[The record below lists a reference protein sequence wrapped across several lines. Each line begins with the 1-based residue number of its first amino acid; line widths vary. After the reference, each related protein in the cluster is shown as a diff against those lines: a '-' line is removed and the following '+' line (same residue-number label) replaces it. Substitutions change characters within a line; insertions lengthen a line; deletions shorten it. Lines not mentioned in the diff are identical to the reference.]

1 MLHGFAC
8 AKPESAALERNRWC
22 SIPIPPYPIHLHWES
37 TRDAKHQLPYI
48 MKEWSNIGILMTIT
62 VVILKVWEFSL
73 WLETRYHIFSC
84 FQMIKSL
91 TLIFLTC
98 FVITF
103 IHADIWL
110 LAFSRTDFNI
120 SRVRRQGLICSPFY
134 PQTHR
139 IVPTACKV
147 FNKYLHIYGSSTLLQ
162 WVKLIQWKALW
173 I

>member
-1 MLHGFAC
+1 MKYFLFTGHGEVAFFLSLLPKCLKINLTRRPVLHGFAC

-22 SIPIPPYPIHLHWES
+22 SIPIPPYPIHLHWDS

-103 IHADIWL
+103 IGNSQI
-110 LAFSRTDFNI
+110 I
-120 SRVRRQGLICSPFY
+120 SES
-134 PQTHR
+134 
-139 IVPTACKV
+139 
-147 FNKYLHIYGSSTLLQ
+147 
-162 WVKLIQWKALW
+162 
-173 I
+173 